1 MTQETPQKPV
11 IEIEADVFEHLGP
24 VHRAA
29 AMILHERGRVKILGY
44 DSTEAEA
51 A

>member
-1 MTQETPQKPV
+1 MTTEATDRPV

-29 AMILHERGRVKILGY
+29 ATILHERGRVRIIGY
-44 DSTEAEA
+44 DSPEALS
-51 A
+51 